1 MAKDN
6 KKEEE
11 EEEKKKVRRR
21 VPKERRKQVM
31 KIIRTKSDSRGPS
44 KLLSEMKALNN
55 KYLYVSENAD
65 KEEKSRI
72 KSANRIYSQLRD
84 RFERKYINSGTSV
97 FVEKAPENLI
107 KQFNKLPSII
117 GETASER
124 KERKNSRSL
133 FELKNKGLG
142 KEYKKQIKSTIT
154 PLAKAGGTMRDDPF
168 SIFESHPRPE
178 LADKIKKNRG
188 GLLRKSNKDYRKT
201 GMFYGGMV
209 KKK

>member
-1 MAKDN
+1 MEKDN

-11 EEEKKKVRRR
+11 EEKKVRRR

-84 RFERKYINSGTSV
+84 RFERKYITSGTSV

-107 KQFNKLPSII
+107 KQFNNLPEII

-133 FELKNKGLG
+133 FESKDKGL
-142 KEYKKQIKSTIT
+142 
-154 PLAKAGGTMRDDPF
+154 R
-168 SIFESHPRPE
+168 
-178 LADKIKKNRG
+178 KNI
-188 GLLRKSNKDYRKT
+188 RK
-201 GMFYGGMV
+201 
-209 KKK
+209 